1 MSQVLYEASP
11 SLVRMNP
18 FGSVLLILA
27 LVGGVI
33 LATPPVASGLS
44 ASLALDSRFVSLVG
58 LAVAALAF
66 LWLLVW
72 FVKTKMDHLVIK
84 ADEIVWTH
92 GLLSKQYTE
101 IAQTSIRTVRVQ
113 QSILQRLMGAG
124 DVLIYTA
131 GDMPEVLI
139 RGLPEPEKLRQY
151 TSASERG

>member
-151 TSASERG
+151 TSASERN

>member
-1 MSQVLYEASP
+1 MSTVLYEASP

-27 LVGGVI
+27 IAGGVI
-33 LATPPVASGLS
+33 LATPPVAR
-44 ASLALDSRFVSLVG
+44 SLVTNWGLDSRLISLLG

-66 LWLLVW
+66 MWLLVW
-72 FVKTKMDHLVIK
+72 YIRTKMDHLVIK
-84 ADEIVWTH
+84 EDEIVWTH
-92 GLLSKQYTE
+92 GLLSRQYTE

-124 DVLIYTA
+124 DVFIYTS

-139 RGLPEPEKLRQY
+139 RGLPEPEKLREY
-151 TSASERG
+151 MSSADRS

>member
-18 FGSVLLILA
+18 LGSVLLMLM
-27 LVGGVI
+27 LVGGLI
-33 LATPPVASGLS
+33 LATPPIAGALVTDLG
-44 ASLALDSRFVSLVG
+44 LDSRLISLVG
-58 LAVAALAF
+58 LAGAALAF

-92 GLLSKQYTE
+92 GLLSKEYTE
-101 IAQTSIRTVRVQ
+101 IAQSSIRTVRVQ
-113 QSILQRLMGAG
+113 QSILQRIMGAG

-139 RGLPEPEKLRQY
+139 RGLPDPDKVRHF
-151 TSASERG
+151 TSAQART

>member
-44 ASLALDSRFVSLVG
+44 ASLALDSRIISLVG
-58 LAVAALAF
+58 LAGAALAF

-113 QSILQRLMGAG
+113 QSVLQRLMGAG

-151 TSASERG
+151 TSASERN

>member
-33 LATPPVASGLS
+33 LATPPVAAGLS
-44 ASLALDSRFVSLVG
+44 ANLALDSRLVSLAG
-58 LAVAALAF
+58 LVVAALAF

-151 TSASERG
+151 TSASERN

>member
-18 FGSVLLILA
+18 FGSVLLMLGLA
-27 LVGGVI
+27 GGLI
-33 LATPPVASGLS
+33 LATPPVAATLGAGLTLDPRLI
-44 ASLALDSRFVSLVG
+44 SLLGMAG
-58 LAVAALAF
+58 AALAF
-66 LWLLVW
+66 MWLLVW
-72 FVKTKMDHLVIK
+72 YVKTKMDHLVIK

>member
-44 ASLALDSRFVSLVG
+44 ANLALDSRFVSLAG

-151 TSASERG
+151 TSASERS

>member
-1 MSQVLYEASP
+1 MSKVLYEASP

-18 FGSVLLILA
+18 FGSVLLILSLA
-27 LVGGVI
+27 GGVI
-33 LATPPVASGLS
+33 LATPPVARGLVTN
-44 ASLALDSRFVSLVG
+44 LGLDSRVISLVG

-72 FVKTKMDHLVIK
+72 FVKTKMDHLVIRG
-84 ADEIVWTH
+84 DEIVWTH

-113 QSILQRLMGAG
+113 QTILQRLMGAG
-124 DVLIYTA
+124 EVFIYTA

-151 TSASERG
+151 TNASERT

>member
-33 LATPPVASGLS
+33 LATPPVAGVLS
-44 ASLALDSRFVSLVG
+44 ASLALDSRLVSLAG

-151 TSASERG
+151 TSASERN

>member
-33 LATPPVASGLS
+33 LATPPVAGGLS
-44 ASLALDSRFVSLVG
+44 ASLALDSRIVSLAG

>member
-33 LATPPVASGLS
+33 LATPPVAGGLS
-44 ASLALDSRFVSLVG
+44 ASLALDSRFVSLAG

-113 QSILQRLMGAG
+113 QSVLQRLMGAG

>member
-33 LATPPVASGLS
+33 LATPPVAGGLS
-44 ASLALDSRFVSLVG
+44 ASLALDSRLVSLAG

-151 TSASERG
+151 TSASERN

>member
-33 LATPPVASGLS
+33 LATPPVAGGLS
-44 ASLALDSRFVSLVG
+44 ANLALDSRLVSLAG

-151 TSASERG
+151 TSAAERN

>member
-33 LATPPVASGLS
+33 LATPPVAGGLS
-44 ASLALDSRFVSLVG
+44 ASLALDSRFVSLAG